1 MSERLNKEN
10 FDSTI
15 KSTSLALVDFYS
27 DSCIPCKKLN
37 PVLGDLEDEAGEK
50 IKLFKLNI
58 NFDFEVAEKYGIA
71 SSPTLILFKNG
82 SEQDRKNGFQ
92 TLEALEDWID
102 LNNLK

>member
-1 MSERLNKEN
+1 MAERLNKEN

-15 KSTSLALVDFYS
+15 KSTPLALVDFYS

-37 PVLGDLEDEAGEK
+37 PVLGDLEDEAGDE

-58 NFDFEVAEKYGIA
+58 NFDLEVAEKYGIA

-82 SEQDRKNGFQ
+82 SEVDRKNGFQ
-92 TLEALEDWID
+92 TFEILKDWID
-102 LNNLK
+102 LNK